1 MSRRLLTASAA
12 LLALVAAAP
21 AAATAAPTVLS
32 AEQRP
37 PAVAG
42 WRGTVVW
49 SSFDRTDGRHHLV
62 VSREGAPPERLPVA
76 PSDGPFDV
84 DLGTNRT
91 GSTYAVYSRCAEPG
105 EEPDLPRTSCDLYRL
120 SLATGR
126 EERLA
131 GLSSPRWDE
140 REPTIMRGEIAFV
153 RRERHGGATK
163 DVLRIGNTS
172 SGSRGSRQL
181 TQLVVDRTALLH
193 PELAASHIAYV
204 VSDPGPYEFRRQ
216 RVQLRVLRTGRV
228 RTAYTATSGGANA
241 ANVTGPA
248 ATDSLRGFVFVRTN
262 AGSGRGN
269 RIIRL
274 DLSGDVTMAQGT
286 GREVSSSWASTALGA
301 VVGID
306 RSGTGT
312 CFGNAYD
319 PPEQTECSVQ
329 LTGPLAFDRPF

>member
-1 MSRRLLTASAA
+1 MSRSARLIAA
-12 LLALVAAAP
+12 TLGVLALSPAAGAAAAP
-21 AAATAAPTVLS
+21 TTLS

-49 SSFDRTDGRHHLV
+49 SSYDVASARHHLM
-62 VSREGAPPERLPVA
+62 VSREGGAPERLPVA
-76 PSDGPFDV
+76 ASEGPFDV
-84 DLGTNRT
+84 DLGTNRS
-91 GSTYAVYSRCAEPG
+91 GSTYAVYSRCASPG
-105 EEPDLPRTSCDLYRL
+105 EEPDLPRTDCDLYRL
-120 SLATGR
+120 SLASGR

-163 DVLRIGNTS
+163 DVLRIGNTT
-172 SGSRGSRQL
+172 SGARGTRRL
-181 TQLVVDRTALLH
+181 TQLVVDRTALVD
-193 PELAASHIAYV
+193 PELTASHIAYV
-204 VSDPGPYEFRRQ
+204 VSDPGPYQFRRQ
-216 RVQLRVLRTGRV
+216 RVQLRVLRTGKV
-228 RTAYTATSGGANA
+228 RTVYTANSGGANA

-262 AGSGRGN
+262 AGSGTGN

-274 DLSGDVTMAQGT
+274 DLSGDITMAQGT
-286 GREVSSSWASTALGA
+286 GREVSSSWAGNALGA

-312 CFGNAYD
+312 CFGNVSAT
-319 PPEQTECSVQ
+319 PEQTECSVQ